1 MWGFHIVDV
10 VYADQCLMVV
20 STILER
26 NPELEYHDVLDLDE
40 VNLNYFCFLPNLKI
54 INFLNRC

>member
-1 MWGFHIVDV
+1 
-10 VYADQCLMVV
+10 MVV

-40 VNLNYFCFLPNLKI
+40 VNLNYFCFLPNLKR
-54 INFLNRC
+54 INFLNSC